1 MKVLFLQDVRPTAM
15 AGDVKEV
22 KKGFARN
29 FLMPQGL
36 AVLATREELKRAE
49 GLRKAAE
56 QRRLAETAEWH
67 EVADKVKDQQ
77 VTITVRSGP
86 TGRLYGSVTNTM
98 IAEALSEAVG
108 RELDRRWIRIPS
120 PIRTTGVYAVPI
132 RYGGAVDAE
141 VNVLVRSD
149 EDRGPAAQVEE
160 PTFDEAIAAVEEEEA
175 EAAEEA
181 EESEED
187 AEERG

>member
-29 FLMPQGL
+29 FLLPHGL

-56 QRRLAETAEWH
+56 QRRLAETAEWR
-67 EVADKVKDQQ
+67 EVAGDVKDQRI
-77 VTITVRSGP
+77 TITVRSGP

-98 IAEALSEAVG
+98 IAEGLSEVTG
-108 RELDRRWIRIPS
+108 REIDRRWIRIPS
-120 PIRTTGVYAVPI
+120 PIRTTGVYTVPI
-132 RYGGAVDAE
+132 RYGGGVDAE
-141 VNVLVRSD
+141 VSVLVRSD

-160 PTFDEAIAAVEEEEA
+160 PTFEEAIAAAEEESEAAEQAGETEEEA
-175 EAAEEA
+175 ETQ
-181 EESEED
+181 
-187 AEERG
+187 G